1 VQQGKIAEI
10 SQMSENELY
19 LLLEDTAGVK
29 RFMKKS
35 E

>member
-1 VQQGKIAEI
+1 
-10 SQMSENELY
+10 MSENELY

-35 E
+35 EEAQNNLAKI

>member
-1 VQQGKIAEI
+1 
-10 SQMSENELY
+10 MSENEMY

-35 E
+35 EEAQNN